1 MNRITIA
8 LLLMAVTAVVV
19 AEVATKKSPADILI
33 KRVMETYEKSVKD
46 ADVYYKKFSSPI
58 QKRRD
63 GKIVTAGDIAINKL
77 NSARRSVSEIEGIK
91 LEQQI
96 AVVRQSLDDKVG
108 DVPKVIRKA
117 PVLAVC
123 GVKFKGHTYLA
134 IASNANWKEAV
145 VLCKKMGGH
154 LAYIET
160 AEELLVIA
168 KAFPG
173 LNLWVGA
180 TDAHNEGDWRW
191 GNGKPVAR
199 SLWHKGDPNNY
210 NRQEHY
216 AVLWSEPGER
226 LLGDI
231 ALNHSSVVGFICEWE

>member
-8 LLLMAVTAVVV
+8 LLLMALTAVVI
-19 AEVATKKSPADILI
+19 AEVVPKKSPADILI
-33 KRVMETYEKSVKD
+33 KRVMETYEESVKD

-123 GVKFKGHTYLA
+123 GVKYKGHTYLA
-134 IASNANWKEAV
+134 IASKANWKEAETM
-145 VLCKKMGGH
+145 CKKMGGH
-154 LAYIET
+154 LVYIET
-160 AEELLVIA
+160 ADEL
-168 KAFPG
+168 AFITTEYKSS
-173 LNLWVGA
+173 LNLWVGG
-180 TDAHNEGDWRW
+180 TDEHKEGDWRW
-191 GNGKPVAR
+191 LNGKTVNKGFWGGREPDGGT
-199 SLWHKGDPNNY
+199 SQNWSYYHKGALY
-210 NRQEHY
+210 NEQLRF
-216 AVLWSEPGER
+216 A
-226 LLGDI
+226 
-231 ALNHSSVVGFICEWE
+231 ANGFICEWE